1 MGKEQF
7 KHGGDSNPFDEDV
20 QPKNGFDNEQETG
33 QTPRRYTDPFEG
45 KLGQRII
52 EEKLKKYERDMKKT
66 RRDVREIASEL
77 SDNYNLDDEQA
88 QSIAELINS
97 MSNHTHNYSDLEGK
111 PKLAAVATSGSYKD
125 LEDTPVIPDVSGKVD
140 ADSLAAV
147 ATSGSYNDLEDKPVI
162 PDVSGKVDADSLA
175 DVATSGSYNDLGD
188 KPSIPIEKI
197 HTVTDEEFDTGL
209 IAPGHLYYIKD
220 LQELR
225 LAGIGGNFTIPL
237 TSYSTAQ

>member
-1 MGKEQF
+1 MGKKQF
-7 KHGGDSNPFDEDV
+7 KHVGDSNPFDEDV
-20 QPKNGFDNEQETG
+20 KTIIGFDNEQETG

-111 PKLAAVATSGSYKD
+111 PKLAAVATSGSY
-125 LEDTPVIPDVSGKVD
+125 
-140 ADSLAAV
+140 
-147 ATSGSYNDLEDKPVI
+147 NDLEDKPVI

-237 TSYSTAQ
+237 TPYSTAQ

>member
-7 KHGGDSNPFDEDV
+7 KHAGDSNPFDEEEETII
-20 QPKNGFDNEQETG
+20 GFDNEQETG

-111 PKLAAVATSGSYKD
+111 PELAAVATSGSYKD
-125 LEDTPVIPDVSGKVD
+125 LEDR
-140 ADSLAAV
+140 
-147 ATSGSYNDLEDKPVI
+147 PVI

-188 KPSIPIEKI
+188 KPSIPVEKI
-197 HTVTDEEFDTGL
+197 HIVTDEEFDTGL

-237 TSYSTAQ
+237 TPYSTAQ

>member
-140 ADSLAAV
+140 ADSLA
-147 ATSGSYNDLEDKPVI
+147 
-162 PDVSGKVDADSLA
+162 